1 MCISFELSLCGFWK
15 SLVSEL
21 HTHTVIQRPSNVVSS
36 IPHPFLY
43 TPQWLLGIIGVKILK
58 LHQAHLW
65 VEMDSKV
72 HRLQKHN
79 TPRNRVEKMRNI
91 PLINPHT
98 PGVVDSPDV
107 PSCYSLPFLACFNNR
122 CFTRHPCPLACR
134 WVPPVQDIGWRLER
148 KKNRIRAFLPR
159 LLLPAPARRLS
170 TTATPWLTSLL
181 HLEVCW
187 CDRLLLKCHQAWSTG
202 PSHEDSPTCPTFG
215 IWCTKPPSRLSASQG
230 DTHWLRIQQLNDDS
244 FVKS

>member
-72 HRLQKHN
+72 HRLQKHH

-170 TTATPWLTSLL
+170 TTALPGWLPFCIWRSAGVTVSSSNVTR
-181 HLEVCW
+181 LEVLDHPMRIPPPAPPLVFDALNPPHVC
-187 CDRLLLKCHQAWSTG
+187 LPPKGTLT
-202 PSHEDSPTCPTFG
+202 DSGF
-215 IWCTKPPSRLSASQG
+215 S
-230 DTHWLRIQQLNDDS
+230 N
-244 FVKS
+244 